1 MHLLVTIIVIA
12 GLWLLERIVLAVV
25 YRRFTDPWT
34 RYRWR
39 KSVTYLFLAIAVLV
53 IGREW
58 LEGFT
63 SAATFIGLV
72 SAGIAIVLKDPPS
85 NLDGW
90 AHLVSSRPYGVG
102 DRVEVTNH
110 QDHLI
115 ELHRLQFSHD
125 Q

>member
-63 SAATFIGLV
+63 SVATFLGLV
-72 SAGIAIVLKDPPS
+72 SAGVR
-85 NLDGW
+85 GW
-90 AHLVSSRPYGVG
+90 VRGLCRHFR
-102 DRVEVTNH
+102 
-110 QDHLI
+110 
-115 ELHRLQFSHD
+115 
-125 Q
+125 